1 MITNSKPTEQVA
13 RCRTLVVTKKK
24 YMEQINLQQ
33 AEFRNESELKS
44 YLVSLVL
51 GYAST
56 MNRIETEIFLKQE
69 AGGISTSD
77 LFEEYEQKYLPVFT
91 AYCSDKKRVYGGRAG
106 SFGCP
111 TKFDG
116 IEKCIEANVVFKNSN
131 RAEVY
136 FKTEN
141 DFDAKY
147 LFVLVR
153 KKGLW
158 RIDNAKERWFNGSWR
173 NIIL

>member
-1 MITNSKPTEQVA
+1 MKHLRLFI
-13 RCRTLVVTKKK
+13 CRTLVVTKKK

-116 IEKCIEANVVFKNSN
+116 IEKYIEANVVFKNSN

>member
-1 MITNSKPTEQVA
+1 MA
-13 RCRTLVVTKKK
+13 
-24 YMEQINLQQ
+24 QINLQQ
-33 AEFRNESELKS
+33 TEFRNESELRS

-51 GYAST
+51 EYAST
-56 MNRIETEIFLKQE
+56 MNRIEMEIFLKQE
-69 AGGISTSD
+69 AGGISTSE
-77 LFEEYEQKYLPVFT
+77 LFEEYEQKYLPVFKT
-91 AYCSDKKRVYGGRAG
+91 YCSDKKRAYGGRAD

-116 IEKCIEANVVFKNSN
+116 IEKYIEANAVLKNSN
-131 RAEVY
+131 RAEAY

-141 DFDAKY
+141 DFNAEY
-147 LFVLVR
+147 FFVVVR

>member
-1 MITNSKPTEQVA
+1 MV
-13 RCRTLVVTKKK
+13 
-24 YMEQINLQQ
+24 QINLQQ
-33 AEFRNESELKS
+33 TEFRNESERRS

-51 GYAST
+51 EYAST
-56 MNRIETEIFLKQE
+56 MNRIEMEIFLKQE

-77 LFEEYEQKYLPVFT
+77 LFEEYEKKYLPVFT
-91 AYCSDKKRVYGGRAG
+91 AYCSDKKRVYGGRAS

-116 IEKCIEANVVFKNSN
+116 IEKYIEANVVFKNSN

-153 KKGLW
+153 KKKSLEN
-158 RIDNAKERWFNGSWR
+158 R
-173 NIIL
+173 

>member
-1 MITNSKPTEQVA
+1 
-13 RCRTLVVTKKK
+13 
-24 YMEQINLQQ
+24 MEQINLQQ

-91 AYCSDKKRVYGGRAG
+91 AYCSDKKRVYGGAG

>member
-1 MITNSKPTEQVA
+1 MV
-13 RCRTLVVTKKK
+13 
-24 YMEQINLQQ
+24 QINLQQ
-33 AEFRNESELKS
+33 TEFRNESERRS

-51 GYAST
+51 EYAST
-56 MNRIETEIFLKQE
+56 MNRIEMEIFLKQE

-77 LFEEYEQKYLPVFT
+77 LFEEYEKKYLPVFT
-91 AYCSDKKRVYGGRAG
+91 AYCSEKKRVYGGRAS

-116 IEKCIEANVVFKNSN
+116 IEKYIEANVVFKNSN

-141 DFDAKY
+141 DFEEGIRQTENGAFLDGNRRPDAEIRFRTGFY
-147 LFVLVR
+147 RFFSASFPRRREDFLAR
-153 KKGLW
+153 T
-158 RIDNAKERWFNGSWR
+158 
-173 NIIL
+173 